1 MQNLFGINNNYLG
14 MFKKTDTNN
23 SSIKIGRSMQFVDS
37 SKVDPTQETN
47 TKSKVFMPYEEKYK
61 PYTYCNKDKKD
72 KRFDRNK
79 FLNQPLNKD
88 IYKIP
93 MKA

>member
-1 MQNLFGINNNYLG
+1 
-14 MFKKTDTNN
+14 MFKKSDVNN
-23 SSIKIGRSMQFVDS
+23 GTIKIGRSLQFVDS
-37 SKVDPTQETN
+37 SKVDPTMEKN
-47 TKSKVFMPYEEKYK
+47 KKSKVFMPYEEKYK

-79 FLNQPLNKD
+79 FLNQTKNKD